1 MPTPAGRDPD
11 AVPSPADP
19 ALPTFCHSF
28 DLTKRLTFPAGAIH
42 TIPIPATPPSTSP
55 FTSILH
61 TLRQALST
69 TPPQTIHRIVIP
81 GLLSP
86 TTYPPHASSPRHV
99 LQFLHG
105 LRGLL
110 RAHPGRGTALL
121 GLPLA
126 LFPRAAG
133 LTRWI
138 ELLSD
143 GVVELAPL
151 PHELDPGPGAGGAG
165 AGEEKPQGV
174 VRVHRVPVVSERGS
188 GGGGEGAGT
197 VDDLAF
203 TVTRRRFRIEPW
215 RLPPVGGEG
224 EGKQGGEGSG
234 KVAAADVDF

>member
-1 MPTPAGRDPD
+1 MPKPAGRDPD

-19 ALPTFCHSF
+19 APPIFCHSF
-28 DLTKRLTFPAGAIH
+28 DLTKRLTFPAGAVH
-42 TIPIPATPPSTSP
+42 TTPIPASSPSTSP
-55 FTSILH
+55 FASVLQS
-61 TLRQALST
+61 LQQALAT
-69 TPPQTIHRIVIP
+69 TPPHTIHRIVVP

-110 RAHPGRGTALL
+110 RAHPQRGTALL
-121 GLPLA
+121 SLPLA
-126 LFPRAAG
+126 LHPRAAG

-143 GVVELAPL
+143 GVVELAPFA
-151 PHELDPGPGAGGAG
+151 HELDPGPGAGA

-174 VRVHRVPVVSERGS
+174 VRVHRVPVVGERG
-188 GGGGEGAGT
+188 GGGGEGAGA

-203 TVTRRRFRIEPW
+203 TVTRKRFRIEPW
-215 RLPPVGGEG
+215 RLPPVEGEG
-224 EGKQGGEGSG
+224 EGEKGGEGGG
-234 KVAAADVDF
+234 KVTAADVDF